1 MADHLISVVHFGD
14 ETASIAGDLGA
25 DLQTCGLSAR
35 VVPAQPSRAD
45 PSSFALLVLIS
56 LPLHGFLT
64 ALGESLGT
72 STGEALQ
79 NVLTKTFAR
88 LRRADQPALR
98 DGTTNDRTSDAAG
111 QELVILRDAVHGID
125 VELHGDLPP
134 EAFGQLQT
142 LKLSRSAVLRYD
154 CDANTWTIT
163 ER

>member
-14 ETASIAGDLGA
+14 GAASTAEDLGA
-25 DLQTCGLSAR
+25 DLRACGLSAR
-35 VVPAQPSRAD
+35 VVPAQQSRAD
-45 PSSFALLVLIS
+45 PSSFALLVLIA

-72 STGEALQ
+72 STGEALR

-88 LRRADQPALR
+88 LRRADQPALP
-98 DGTTNDRTSDAAG
+98 DGTTGDRTSGAAG
-111 QELVILRDAVHGID
+111 QGLVILRDAVHGID
-125 VELHGDLPP
+125 VELHRDLPP

-142 LKLSRSAVLRYD
+142 LKLSQSAVLRYD
-154 CDANTWTIT
+154 RDAGTWTIT